1 MTAQEALD
9 NHPTATKAHVN
20 AEGEWHFSTP
30 PNGFIVAEILVK
42 GEVRELKIRDL
53 KPNEMLESVD
63 MDGLKET
70 PVNIKEVKKQKK

>member
-30 PNGFIVAEILVK
+30 PNDFIVVEILVK
-42 GEVRELKIRDL
+42 GEVRELKNNVPKEI
-53 KPNEMLESVD
+53 LESV
-63 MDGLKET
+63 
-70 PVNIKEVKKQKK
+70 KKNKK

>member
-42 GEVRELKIRDL
+42 GEVRELKNCAPKEI
-53 KPNEMLESVD
+53 LES
-63 MDGLKET
+63 
-70 PVNIKEVKKQKK
+70 VKKQKK